1 MKFDNMSH
9 NERVYYL
16 FKPILKALQEAGGQ
30 LSRSEIKNRIISYD
44 DDIAE
49 YASQKKQSKK
59 SGNEYR
65 EFDFKFNFAIK
76 DLSFADLLEFENRN
90 PLITLTDKGIN
101 IDIDTYDFQEVIDIS
116 AIKWTE
122 LSSKGKDKTKES
134 EVSAEEEKIVN
145 NDISIEEKYN
155 NEFEE
160 KLLEAISKMSPKKF
174 EVFSRKLLSKMGVE
188 FTEKGVQVS
197 CDGGIDGYGYH
208 RDLSDFRTTRVVIQ
222 CKRYNTGL
230 VSEPCIN
237 EFLGAMSKFNAD
249 YGVFLTNSGFTKN
262 AREAAMQGKPITLI
276 DGKELVSLVKKYQV
290 YVKPITTYELLDFYD
305 ED

>member
-1 MKFDNMSH
+1 M
-9 NERVYYL
+9 
-16 FKPILKALQEAGGQ
+16 LK
-30 LSRSEIKNRIISYD
+30 KK
-44 DDIAE
+44 IA
-49 YASQKKQSKK
+49 
-59 SGNEYR
+59 
-65 EFDFKFNFAIK
+65 
-76 DLSFADLLEFENRN
+76 
-90 PLITLTDKGIN
+90 
-101 IDIDTYDFQEVIDIS
+101 
-116 AIKWTE
+116 
-122 LSSKGKDKTKES
+122 
-134 EVSAEEEKIVN
+134 N

-208 RDLSDFRTTRVVIQ
+208 RDSSDFRTTRVVIQ